1 MQGTPTAITVLA
13 SVLKSLRRRGSVFVV
28 IETRC
33 SVGMIGSAAP
43 SLPSILAILRGG
55 ADNRSSALSSGC
67 VASCEPDD
75 GGLISE
81 GSPSFTVF

>member
-13 SVLKSLRRRGSVFVV
+13 SVLKSLRRRDSVFVV

-33 SVGMIGSAAP
+33 SVGMIESAAL

-67 VASCEPDD
+67 VASCESDD